1 MCGDGVRCVCV
12 SVCMFVPVCVCGGGG
27 YMQVDAVAHLLCVGW
42 GEGTLKHIFDSAK
55 IVNFFL
61 FI

>member
-1 MCGDGVRCVCV
+1 MGLGVFVLVCVCLCLCVCV
-12 SVCMFVPVCVCGGGG
+12 WGGGG
-27 YMQVDAVAHLLCVGW
+27 YMQGDAVAHLLCGGW